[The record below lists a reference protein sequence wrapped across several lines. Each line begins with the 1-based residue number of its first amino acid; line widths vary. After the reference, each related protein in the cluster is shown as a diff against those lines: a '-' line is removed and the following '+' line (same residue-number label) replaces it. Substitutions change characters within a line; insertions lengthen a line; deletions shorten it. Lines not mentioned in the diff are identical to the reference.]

1 MMLTDPVDFPL
12 RPKDDGIFKAIVAG
26 FLAGV
31 SAALALFKMTNKG

>member
-1 MMLTDPVDFPL
+1 MSDDRVMLPP
-12 RPKDDGIFKAIVAG
+12 RPKDDGLLKAILAG